1 MDILSIISLV
11 LISYLSVEVSQLK
24 KMIRDQADSKKAD
37 LESALTE
44 ASTLLNKGKV
54 DEATQVVNR
63 ILKS

>member
-24 KMIRDQADSKKAD
+24 KMIRDQADGKKAD
-37 LESALTE
+37 LENALTE
-44 ASTLLNKGKV
+44 ASTLLKNGKI
-54 DEATQVVNR
+54 DEATKVVDR

>member
-54 DEATQVVNR
+54 AEATQVVDR